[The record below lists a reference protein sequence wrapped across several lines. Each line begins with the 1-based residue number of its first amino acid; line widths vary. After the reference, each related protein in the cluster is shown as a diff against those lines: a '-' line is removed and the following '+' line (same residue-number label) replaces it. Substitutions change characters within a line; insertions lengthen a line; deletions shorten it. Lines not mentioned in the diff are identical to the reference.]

1 MKKLLFLLLV
11 VGTVPAIAQTQ
22 DDGEQEEIVYPYL
35 LFTMN
40 DGSVK
45 TFASDNLSMTINEGV
60 LLVASGEETEE
71 LSLQELTKMC
81 FSETE
86 GTPTTIST
94 LPTTE
99 KNEPKGEVYDLMG
112 RRVQHPAKGMY
123 IQNGKKVWVR

>member
-86 GTPTTIST
+86 GTPTSIST

-99 KNEPKGEVYDLMG
+99 KKESVGEVYDLMG

-123 IQNGKKVWVR
+123 IQNGKKVWVK

>member
-11 VGTVPAIAQTQ
+11 MGTVPAIAQTQ
-22 DDGEQEEIVYPYL
+22 DDGEETEIVYPYL

-99 KNEPKGEVYDLMG
+99 KKESVGEVYDLMG